1 MIFPLARHRRPAPAS
16 PEPAQLSREQAD
28 AEALSSFA
36 AAILFAPEPSD
47 SALAGWCPGDGA
59 RAYAAS
65 ELRLWA
71 AEAEGEVA

>member
-1 MIFPLARHRRPAPAS
+1 MIFPLARRRPAP
-16 PEPAQLSREQAD
+16 PPQPVLPSRERAD

-59 RAYAAS
+59 RAYATS
-65 ELRLWA
+65 EVRLWA
-71 AEAEGEVA
+71 AEAEGGAA